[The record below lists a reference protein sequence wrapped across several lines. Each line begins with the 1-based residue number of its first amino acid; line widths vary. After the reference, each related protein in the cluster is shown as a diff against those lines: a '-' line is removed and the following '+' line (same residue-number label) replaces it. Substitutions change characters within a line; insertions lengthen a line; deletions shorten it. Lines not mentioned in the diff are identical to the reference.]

1 MARTNTDRELN
12 ASRAGLMRAIEI
24 LMDKVDTHPS
34 PTLADEILALSA
46 EVDLIDRKLAAAA
59 RRRKAHL
66 FGGSMESRQ

>member
-1 MARTNTDRELN
+1 MDR
-12 ASRAGLMRAIEI
+12 
-24 LMDKVDTHPS
+24 VDAHPS

-46 EVDLIDRKLAAAA
+46 EIDRIDKKLATAA